1 MDPDVRKTLMELNRP
16 RGKFRAQVLKKSQEK
31 VRKNIKTTF
40 RLTKVLKK
48 IGENIPKCT
57 CTREISRAF
66 CTELFPFWG
75 IMKKYSIRKYLLADL
90 VAGLTVGIIHIPQ
103 GMAYGLLT
111 NLPPVY
117 GLYTSFF
124 PVILYFF
131 FGSSKKISLGTYA
144 VTSLMVG
151 AVVQE
156 KADLYLR
163 PEKLTTTVA
172 PSVAS
177 ILNSTLEAPYSIFT
191 VNTTAVPLPSTT
203 RHHPTAADLTDEEL
217 RVRVG
222 LAMSV
227 SFMAGIIQ
235 FFLGSFRFGGLASF
249 MSDPLISGFTTGAA
263 IHVFTSQVKYLF
275 GVQVYSYHGAFKM
288 IYFYRDFFQV
298 LNQVN
303 PVAAVGSVTT
313 IFVLILIKEGIN
325 NNPTCRKNLPVP
337 IPIELFVVIA
347 GTVISHYSK
356 INEKFDVE
364 VVGYIP
370 VGVPAPT
377 FSHLGFIGDVIGD
390 AIAVSFVA
398 FATSYAMAKILAERD
413 KEEVNANQELVAN
426 GLCNIIGALFSSF
439 CCSASLS
446 RSLVQDNSGGETQVV
461 GLVSSLLVFI
471 VIAYIGPLFS
481 SLPNCIL
488 ACIVIVTLKG
498 MFHQFQDMVFLWR
511 LCKRDFAVWFVT
523 FLATVILDAGLGL
536 MVGVIFALYFV
547 LRNTQRPY
555 ICAMGRVPGTNA
567 YKDLKLSRTL
577 IQIPGIKIFRFD
589 CNLYFANADQF
600 RDRLYERT
608 GLNPKKLKTKKQKAL
623 YKALLQR
630 KREVELA
637 EIEEAAALKKEK
649 KQLLKQRTM
658 SIEEDVEK
666 DDDDKSLTEEQ
677 QTELQ
682 QENGEMQTRFSRAWV
697 PPVHTVV
704 LDFSVI
710 SYVDSVAVKVLSQI
724 IMDYKEVGIKIFLA
738 GCREDIR
745 KIIKKSEFYQTIDY
759 NCLYFTIHEA
769 VVIAQELHQQI
780 GDPPLSPKD
789 VLIVEEESREAS
801 ARLAAISEDGEERG
815 VKSLPQLGANE

>member
-16 RGKFRAQVLKKSQEK
+16 RGKFRTQVLKKSQEK

-40 RLTKVLKK
+40 GFSRVLKK
-48 IGENIPKCT
+48 IGENIPKCS
-57 CTREISRAF
+57 CTRQLSRAF

-75 IMKKYSIRKYLLADL
+75 IMKKYSIRKYLLADF

-131 FGSSKKISLGTYA
+131 FGSSKKISIGTYA

-163 PEKLTTTVA
+163 PHISTTTMA
-172 PSVAS
+172 PSVAPP
-177 ILNSTLEAPYSIFT
+177 IINSTAETAYSIMT
-191 VNTTAVPLPSTT
+191 ANTTEVPLISTT
-203 RHHPTAADLTDEEL
+203 RHHPTAADLTDDEL

-227 SFMAGIIQ
+227 TFMAGLIQ
-235 FFLGSFRFGGLASF
+235 LFLGSFRFGGLASF

-275 GVQVYSYHGAFKM
+275 GVQVFSYHGAFKM
-288 IYFYRDFFQV
+288 IYFYRDFFAV

-325 NNPTCRKNLPVP
+325 NNPTCMKNLPVP
-337 IPIELFVVIA
+337 IPVELFVVIA
-347 GTVISHYSK
+347 GTVISHYTK

-364 VVGYIP
+364 VVGHIP
-370 VGVPAPT
+370 VGVPPPT
-377 FSHLGFIGDVIGD
+377 LSHLGFIGDVVGD

-398 FATSYAMAKILAERD
+398 FATSYAMAKILAEKD

-426 GLCNIIGALFSSF
+426 GLCNVIGALFSSF

-446 RSLVQDNSGGETQVV
+446 RSLVQENSGGKTQVV

-471 VIAYIGPLFS
+471 VIAYIGPMFS

-498 MFHQFQDMVFLWR
+498 MFHQFHDMVFLWR

-523 FLATVILDAGLGL
+523 FLATIILDAGLGL

-567 YKDLKLSRTL
+567 YKDLKLSRT
-577 IQIPGIKIFRFD
+577 IPGIKIFRFD
-589 CNLYFANADQF
+589 CNLYFANAEQF

-630 KREVELA
+630 KREIELA

-649 KQLLKQRTM
+649 KQMKKRIT
-658 SIEEDVEK
+658 IEEDVEK
-666 DDDDKSLTEEQ
+666 DDDDDKSLTEEQ
-677 QTELQ
+677 QNELQ
-682 QENGEMQTRFSRAWV
+682 LENGEMQTRFSRAWV

-710 SYVDSVAVKVLSQI
+710 SYVDSVAVKILSQI

-738 GCREDIR
+738 GCREDVR

-769 VVIAQELHQQI
+769 VVIAQELNQQV
-780 GDPPLSPKD
+780 GGPPLSPKD
-789 VLIVEEESREAS
+789 VLMVEEESREAS
-801 ARLAAISEDGEERG
+801 ARLAAISESGENYPG
-815 VKSLPQLGANE
+815 DIPQLGASE

>member
-16 RGKFRAQVLKKSQEK
+16 RGKFRTQVLKKSQEK
-31 VRKNIKTTF
+31 VSKNIKTFKYT
-40 RLTKVLKK
+40 RVLNK
-48 IGENIPKCT
+48 IRENIPKCT
-57 CTREISRAF
+57 CTRELSRAF

-75 IMKKYSIRKYLLADL
+75 IMKKYSIRKYLLADF

-131 FGSSKKISLGTYA
+131 FGSSKKVSLGTYA

-156 KADLYLR
+156 KADIYLKAIN
-163 PEKLTTTVA
+163 PTTA
-172 PSVAS
+172 PIPPSTIVPV
-177 ILNSTLEAPYSIFT
+177 LNNTKGTPYNIVT
-191 VNTTAVPLPSTT
+191 ANTTALPLVTTT
-203 RHHPTAADLTDEEL
+203 RHHPTAADLTDDEL

-227 SFMAGIIQ
+227 SFMAGMIQ
-235 FFLGSFRFGGLASF
+235 LFLGSFRFGGLASF

-275 GVQVYSYHGAFKM
+275 GVQVFSYHGAFKM
-288 IYFYRDFFQV
+288 IYFYRDFFGV
-298 LNQVN
+298 LDKVN

-325 NNPTCRKNLPVP
+325 NNPTCKKSLPVP
-337 IPIELFVVIA
+337 IPIELFVVIG
-347 GTVISHYSK
+347 GTVISHYTK

-377 FSHLGFIGDVIGD
+377 LSHLSFIGDVIGD

-398 FATSYAMAKILAERD
+398 FATSYAMAKILAEKD

-426 GLCNIIGALFSSF
+426 GLCNVIGALFSAF

-446 RSLVQDNSGGETQVV
+446 RSLVQDNSGGKTQVV

-471 VIAYIGPLFS
+471 VIAYIGPMFS

-498 MFHQFQDMVFLWR
+498 MFHQFHDMLFLWR
-511 LCKRDFAVWFVT
+511 LCKRDFAVWMVT

-589 CNLYFANADQF
+589 CNLYFANAEQF

-608 GLNPKKLKTKKQKAL
+608 GLNPRKLKRKKQRAL
-623 YKALLQR
+623 YKAMLKR
-630 KREVELA
+630 KREIELA
-637 EIEEAAALKKEK
+637 EIEEAAAIKKEK
-649 KQLLKQRTM
+649 KQLLRQKS
-658 SIEEDVEK
+658 SIEEDVER
-666 DDDDKSLTEEQ
+666 DDDDDRELTDEQ

-682 QENGEMQTRFSRAWV
+682 LENGEMQTRFSRAWV

-724 IMDYKEVGIKIFLA
+724 IMDFKEVGIKVFLA
-738 GCREDIR
+738 GCREDVR
-745 KIIKKSEFYQTIDY
+745 KIIKKSEFYKSIDY

-769 VVIAQELHQQI
+769 VVIAQELHQQV

-789 VLIVEEESREAS
+789 ILIVEEESREAS
-801 ARLAAISEDGEERG
+801 ARLAAYEGDDEKVHKDI
-815 VKSLPQLGANE
+815 PQVGANE